1 MFNKLPILLFFCLIS
16 ISYSAVT
23 LNFGTPIIP
32 NECGSLGTN
41 NPVEAKDC
49 QTFKLTT
56 GYCCYLTVTQDTI
69 ARTACIISPNNNPKK
84 KAELINKYS
93 YLNGDILIECPGNVL
108 SFTQSY
114 YMIFM
119 FVFLIFMF

>member
-1 MFNKLPILLFFCLIS
+1 MFYKLPIIIFFCLIS
-16 ISYSAVT
+16 FSYLDDT
-23 LNFGTPIIP
+23 IEFGTPIIT
-32 NECGSLGTN
+32 NECGSLGIN

-56 GYCCYLTVTQDTI
+56 GYCCYLTVTKDSKSS
-69 ARTACIISPNNNPKK
+69 TACIISPNNNPKK
-84 KAELINKYS
+84 KAELINQYS
-93 YLNGDILIECPGNVL
+93 YLDGDILIECPGNIL

-119 FVFLIFMF
+119 FFFIIFMF